1 MQLHQSDLIKYKD
14 KVYVKQ
20 FLESR
25 SEMRCEVCGRRII
38 GPPFKAKIEGANML
52 ACGECAKLGSIV
64 WEARTEPRLKKVVRR
79 IPAPVLPPRKQPPIS
94 ASDSLELVDGFGAK
108 VRMAREKAGFSHQ
121 ELGKKIS
128 EKVSV
133 LRKIES
139 GKMTPDNLLT
149 EKLEHALRLK
159 LLVPLSEPKV
169 PAKALASRPA
179 APTLG
184 DILKVKKEKEQ

>member
-1 MQLHQSDLIKYKD
+1 MDLIKYKD

-20 FLESR
+20 FLKSG
-25 SEMRCEVCGRRII
+25 SEMRCEVCGRRIV
-38 GPPFKAKIEGANML
+38 GPPFKSKIEGANML
-52 ACGECAKLGSIV
+52 VCGECAKLGSIV
-64 WEARTEPRLKKVVRR
+64 WEARTEPRLKKMVRR
-79 IPAPVLPPRKQPPIS
+79 MAAPVLPPRKQPS
-94 ASDSLELVDGFGAK
+94 LSVSDGLELVDDFGAK

-139 GKMTPDNLLT
+139 GKMTPDNIVT

-159 LLVPLSEPKV
+159 LLVPVSEPKV

-179 APTLG
+179 SPTLG
-184 DILKVKKEKEQ
+184 DILKVKKEKEK

>member
-1 MQLHQSDLIKYKD
+1 MHQSDLTKYKD

-25 SEMRCEVCGRRII
+25 SEMRCEVCGRRIM

-79 IPAPVLPPRKQPPIS
+79 MAAPVLPPRKQPPLS
-94 ASDSLELVDGFGAK
+94 VSDSFELVDGLSGK
-108 VRMAREKAGFSHQ
+108 VRMAREKAGLSHQ
-121 ELGKKIS
+121 ELGKRIS

-159 LLVPLSEPKV
+159 LLVPVSEPKV

-179 APTLG
+179 SPTLG
-184 DILKVKKEKEQ
+184 DILKVRKEK

>member
-1 MQLHQSDLIKYKD
+1 
-14 KVYVKQ
+14 
-20 FLESR
+20 
-25 SEMRCEVCGRRII
+25 MRCEVCGRRII

-52 ACGECAKLGSIV
+52 VCGECAKLGSIV
-64 WEARTEPRLKKVVRR
+64 WEAKTEPRMKKVARR
-79 IPAPVLPPRKQPPIS
+79 MDAPMLPPRRQPPIS
-94 ASDSLELVDGFGAK
+94 VADGLELADQFGTK
-108 VRMAREKAGFSHQ
+108 IRLAREKMGLSHQ

-159 LLVPLSEPKV
+159 LLVPVSEPKV
-169 PAKALASRPA
+169 PSKALASRPA
-179 APTLG
+179 SPTLG
-184 DILKVKKEKEQ
+184 DILKVKKEKTNEK

>member
-1 MQLHQSDLIKYKD
+1 
-14 KVYVKQ
+14 
-20 FLESR
+20 
-25 SEMRCEVCGRRII
+25 MRCEVCGRRIV

-64 WEARTEPRLKKVVRR
+64 WEARTEPHLKKVVRR
-79 IPAPVLPPRKQPPIS
+79 MATPILPPKRQPPLS
-94 ASDSLELVDGFGAK
+94 VSESLELVDGFGVK
-108 VRMAREKAGFSHQ
+108 VRAAREKAGLSHQ
-121 ELGKKIS
+121 DLGKRIS

-159 LLVPLSEPKV
+159 LLVPLSEPKI
-169 PAKALASRPA
+169 PARALTSRPA
-179 APTLG
+179 TPTLG
-184 DILKVKKEKEQ
+184 DILKAKKEKEG